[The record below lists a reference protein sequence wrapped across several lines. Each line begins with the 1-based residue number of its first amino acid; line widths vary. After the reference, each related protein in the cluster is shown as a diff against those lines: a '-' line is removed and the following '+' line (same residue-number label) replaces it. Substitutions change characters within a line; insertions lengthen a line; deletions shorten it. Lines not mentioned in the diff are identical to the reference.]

1 MKHIITVLCLAL
13 AFTSCVGDQGIP
25 GEDGFDGIDG
35 EVAPAFEIE
44 VDFNS
49 ANNYE
54 ITQTYG
60 FDIIPSDVVLVYM
73 SWKTLDDGTEIWRLV
88 PQTQFFD
95 DGGVLTYNYDFT
107 DVDFRIFLD
116 ATFDLDN
123 LTDDWTQNQYFRVV
137 VVPAD
142 YISGVNT
149 ENYDDVIKAT
159 DVKSFETF

>member
-1 MKHIITVLCLAL
+1 MKHIIALFCLAL
-13 AFTSCVGDQGIP
+13 ALTSCEGDQGIP
-25 GEDGFDGIDG
+25 GVDGVDG

-44 VDFNS
+44 LDFNA

-60 FDIIPSDVVLVYM
+60 FTIVPSDVVLVYM
-73 SWKTLDDGTEIWRLV
+73 SWETVDGTEIWRLV

-107 DVDFRIFLD
+107 DTDFRIFLD
-116 ATFDLDN
+116 ATFDLGV
-123 LTDDWTQNQYFRVV
+123 LDDVWTQNQFFRVV

-142 YISGVNT
+142 YINGLDI
-149 ENYDDVIKAT
+149 ENYDDIIQAT
-159 DVKSFETF
+159 DIDNFETL